1 MLVAACIFSVL
12 ILYYV
17 AYLVRCAW
25 FWGKVDVRTEADGE
39 WPMVTV
45 IVPARNEAAGVGTCV
60 RTILAQDYPQ
70 ARMELILVNDHSED
84 DTVTLA
90 MAAAQG
96 DARFRC
102 IDLEAQTGT
111 AYKKAAVAR
120 GIAAAQGSIIVTT
133 DADCHMGTG
142 WLRAMVQ
149 QFDGETD
156 LVSGPVALEGEGA
169 FAQMQALEFMGLI
182 AVGAAG
188 IAAGSPNMCNGA
200 NLAYRK
206 AAFEAVGGFA
216 GIDHIASG
224 DDELLMHKIAERGP
238 GRIRFAKLAA
248 AIVHTPAQ
256 RDWAAFRQQRVRW
269 VSKSTHYRHRGIT
282 TTLVLSYLAMAGF
295 PLLAIG
301 GIWDGRLW
309 LLAALHLLLKM
320 LGEFAVLC
328 QAALFFDKLRLL
340 AWLPLEQV
348 AHIAYVLWVGVAGN
362 RKSYQWKGRN
372 VQ

>member
-70 ARMELILVNDHSED
+70 ACMELILVNDHSED

-224 DDELLMHKIAERGP
+224 DDELLMHRSPSGAR
-238 GRIRFAKLAA
+238 AA
-248 AIVHTPAQ
+248 SVLPSSPRPSCTPP
-256 RDWAAFRQQRVRW
+256 R
-269 VSKSTHYRHRGIT
+269 RGI
-282 TTLVLSYLAMAGF
+282 G
-295 PLLAIG
+295 
-301 GIWDGRLW
+301 
-309 LLAALHLLLKM
+309 
-320 LGEFAVLC
+320 
-328 QAALFFDKLRLL
+328 LRSGSS
-340 AWLPLEQV
+340 AC
-348 AHIAYVLWVGVAGN
+348 VG
-362 RKSYQWKGRN
+362 
-372 VQ
+372 